1 MRRHELTTPL
11 DPDALARLEL
21 GDQVYLTGEVFATAG
36 IPTYERLIGCL
47 EGAEDAP
54 FDLAGAALFHL
65 GSVSEEGPDGRRRI
79 VYLNPTTST
88 RFNAHMPRLIHGFG
102 LRATGGKGGLDAAC
116 AAAMAE
122 VGCVYLAFLGGG
134 AQILTD
140 GIAEV
145 SGVGWADMIEHYRLV
160 RLVAERLGPLTV
172 GITARGESV
181 YDEVASGAALRREEI
196 LAQMSRARELE
207 RP

>member
-102 LRATGGKGGLDAAC
+102 LLATGGKGGLDAAC